1 MSYELT
7 KKLSKIDTYIPPET
21 SCRIKLDSNELPFD
35 LSKEFP
41 DEIQAAVANTA
52 FNRYPDPYA
61 EKLTAAFADFYG
73 IPAELCT
80 VGNGS
85 DELIS
90 LILGAFLAKGDTV
103 LTISPDFSMYAFYSM
118 LSELRVDTIQ
128 KEDDLKINI
137 SKVIERCNNTDV
149 KAVIFSNPCNPT
161 SIGVRRQ
168 DILRLVKNV
177 FCLCII
183 DEAYMDFWDESILN
197 DVKDH
202 DNLIVLRTASK
213 NMGMAGL
220 RLGFAVSS
228 PRITEMLRAVKS
240 PYNVSSVTQAL
251 GTLLLSHKDLI
262 KARTAEIKERRE
274 KLCDELVE
282 LSQHYFAIEKVY
294 RSQANFIFVRTQ
306 KAVMITEKLAERDI
320 AVRSMGNYIRI
331 TVGTEEETA
340 AFLKELEDILSVI

>member
-1 MSYELT
+1 MAYELT
-7 KKLSKIDTYIPPET
+7 KKLGKIDTYIPPET
-21 SCRIKLDSNELPFD
+21 SCRIKLDANEMPFD
-35 LSKEFP
+35 MSKEFP
-41 DEIQAAVANTA
+41 EEIAAAVSECA
-52 FNRYPDPYA
+52 FNRYPDPLA
-61 EKLTAAFADFYG
+61 RKLTAAFADYYG
-73 IPAELCT
+73 LDTDMCT

-90 LILGAFLAKGDTV
+90 VILGAFLQKGDTV

-118 LSELRVDTIQ
+118 MWELKVDTMP

-137 SKVIERCNNTDV
+137 SKVIEHCNNNPV

-183 DEAYMDFWDESILN
+183 DEAYMDLWDESILG

-220 RLGFAVSS
+220 RIGFAVSS
-228 PRITEMLRAVKS
+228 PKITEMLHAVKS
-240 PYNVSSVTQAL
+240 PYNISAIDQAL
-251 GTLLLSHKDLI
+251 GTVLLGHKDLI
-262 KARTAEIKERRE
+262 VRRTAEVRENRE
-274 KLCDELVE
+274 KLYEALAELV
-282 LSQHYFAIEKVY
+282 SHYFVLEKVF
-294 RSQANFIFVRTQ
+294 RSQTNFILVRTQ
-306 KAVMITEKLAERDI
+306 RSALITEKLAERDI
-320 AVRSMGNYIRI
+320 AVRSIGNYIRV
-331 TVGTEEETA
+331 TVGTEEENE
-340 AFLKELEDILSVI
+340 AFLRELEDIVSVL